1 MAVLQYYG
9 LTDVLAP
16 LRDMVEKFFGAI
28 PNIIGAGIIGYA
40 GWILASLVAD
50 LVKMALA
57 GVDEQIAK
65 RTGDEDLKISNF
77 CSAFIFGGVLL
88 PISVAA
94 LGVLNIPAIT
104 NPASNMINSLLAAVP
119 NIVGAGIILLV
130 AYLATKF
137 VNYMVLG
144 IA

>member
-40 GWILASLVAD
+40 GWILATLVAD
-50 LVKMALA
+50 LVRMALA

-65 RTGDEDLKISNF
+65 RTGDKDLNISNF

-94 LGVLNIPAIT
+94 LGVLDIPAVT
-104 NPASNMINSLLAAVP
+104 NPAS
-119 NIVGAGIILLV
+119 
-130 AYLATKF
+130 K
-137 VNYMVLG
+137 
-144 IA
+144 